1 MTRNNPLR
9 AASQLKQFDLG
20 NIFTSLRYPNYRL
33 WFFGQLISLIGT
45 WTQTTAQGYLI
56 YQLTKSPEFLGYA
69 SFANGLPSW
78 LFTLYAGAIADRMPR
93 RTLMVITQS
102 SMLILAFVM
111 AILTF
116 THSIQWWHIV
126 ILTFLL
132 GVSNAFDAP
141 ARQAFVLEMV
151 EREDMTNAIALNS
164 TMFNSALVLGPAF
177 GGLIYAW
184 VGPGWCFTINGI
196 SFIAVIIALLLMK
209 LRPFVPMPSNGTTLG
224 DVRDGMKYVFTNP
237 PVRRLIVNLAI
248 FTIFGFG
255 FVTLLPA
262 WAVAVLGGDA
272 TTNGFLQAARGFGS
286 LIGALTVAAMGHIR
300 FRGKIWTINA
310 FLLPITM
317 VAFAYLHT
325 LIPSLVA
332 IASAGFA
339 TMMVLNVTNAMVQNR
354 IADEMRGRVMGIYT
368 FFFFGAFPLSS
379 LIAGWAAERIGEP
392 LTVTISAAILL
403 VFAVWVVWRQPDLRA
418 ME

>member
-1 MTRNNPLR
+1 VRDASALR
-9 AASQLKQFDLG
+9 QF
-20 NIFTSLRYPNYRL
+20 SLRDTFISLKYPNYRL
-33 WFFGQLISLIGT
+33 WFIGQLVSLVGT

-56 YQLTKSPEFLGYA
+56 YQLTKSPAFLGYA

-78 LFTLYAGAIADRMPR
+78 FFTLYAGAIADRVPR
-93 RTLMVITQS
+93 RTLMVITQT
-102 SMLILAFVM
+102 SMLVLAFILAILAFTNQV
-111 AILTF
+111 
-116 THSIQWWHIV
+116 QWWHIL

-132 GVSNAFDAP
+132 GISNAFDAP

-177 GGLIYAW
+177 GGLVYAW

-196 SFIAVIIALLLMK
+196 SFIAVIIALLLMRLK
-209 LRPFVPMPSNGTTLG
+209 PFVPISSNNDTLA
-224 DVRDGMKYVFTNP
+224 DVRDGMNYVMSNP
-237 PVRRLIVNLAI
+237 EVRNLIINI
-248 FTIFGFG
+248 FIFSIFGFG

-262 WAVAVLGGDA
+262 WAVAILGGDA

-286 LIGALTVAAMGHIR
+286 LIGALTVAAMGRIKI
-300 FRGKIWTINA
+300 RGKVWTINS
-310 FLLPITM
+310 FLLPFMM
-317 VAFAYLHT
+317 VIFAYMRS
-325 LIPSLVA
+325 LIPSLLA
-332 IASAGFA
+332 IACAGFA
-339 TMMVLNVTNAMVQNR
+339 TMMVLNVTNAMIQSR

-379 LIAGWAAERIGEP
+379 LVAGWAAEKIGEP
-392 LTVTISAAILL
+392 LTVIISAAILL
-403 VFAVWVVWRQPDLRA
+403 VFSLWVFWRQPTLRT

>member
-1 MTRNNPLR
+1 MRGEGAIRQFSIRDTF
-9 AASQLKQFDLG
+9 ASLK
-20 NIFTSLRYPNYRL
+20 YPNYRL
-33 WFFGQLISLIGT
+33 WFFGQLVSLIGT

-56 YQLTKSPEFLGYA
+56 YQLTKSPEYLGYA

-78 LFTLYAGAIADRMPR
+78 LFTLYAGAIADRVPR

-102 SMLILAFVM
+102 SMLILAFIM

-116 THSIQWWHIV
+116 TNIIQWWHIL
-126 ILTFLL
+126 ILTFFL

-151 EREDMTNAIALNS
+151 DREDMTNAIALNS

-177 GGLIYAW
+177 GGLVYAW

-196 SFIAVIIALLLMK
+196 SFIAVIIALLMMR
-209 LRPFVPMPSNGTTLG
+209 LRPFVPVPSNGDTFA
-224 DVRDGMKYVFTNP
+224 DMRDGMKYVMADP
-237 PVRRLIVNLAI
+237 AVRNLIINLFI
-248 FTIFGFG
+248 FSIFGFG

-286 LIGALTVAAMGHIR
+286 LIGALTIAAMGR
-300 FRGKIWTINA
+300 FKFRGKVWTINSL
-310 FLLPITM
+310 LLPIMM
-317 VAFAYLHT
+317 VIFAYMRT
-325 LIPSLVA
+325 LAFSLLA
-332 IASAGFA
+332 IACAGFA

-379 LIAGWAAERIGEP
+379 LLAGWAAERIGEP
-392 LTVTISAAILL
+392 LTVIISAGILML
-403 VFAVWVVWRQPDLRA
+403 FALWVFWRQPGLRA

>member
-1 MTRNNPLR
+1 LR
-9 AASQLKQFDLG
+9 SAGAIRQFSIRDTFASLK
-20 NIFTSLRYPNYRL
+20 YPNYRL
-33 WFFGQLISLIGT
+33 WFFGQLVSLIGT

-56 YQLTKSPEFLGYA
+56 YQLTKSPEYLGYA

-78 LFTLYAGAIADRMPR
+78 LFTLYAGAIADRVPR

-102 SMLILAFVM
+102 SMLILAFIM

-116 THSIQWWHIV
+116 TNIIQWWHIL
-126 ILTFLL
+126 ILTFFL

-151 EREDMTNAIALNS
+151 DREDLTNAIALNS
-164 TMFNSALVLGPAF
+164 TMFTSALVLGPAF
-177 GGLIYAW
+177 GGLVYAW

-196 SFIAVIIALLLMK
+196 SFIAVIIALLMMR
-209 LRPFVPMPSNGTTLG
+209 LRPFVPVPSNGDTFA
-224 DVRDGMKYVFTNP
+224 DMRDGMKYVMANP
-237 PVRRLIVNLAI
+237 AVRNLIINLFI
-248 FTIFGFG
+248 FSIFGFG
-255 FVTLLPA
+255 FVTLIPA

-286 LIGALTVAAMGHIR
+286 LIGALTIAAMGR
-300 FRGKIWTINA
+300 FKFRGKVWTINT
-310 FLLPITM
+310 FLLPIMM
-317 VAFAYLHT
+317 VIFAYMRT
-325 LIPSLVA
+325 LAFSLLA
-332 IASAGFA
+332 IACAGFA

-379 LIAGWAAERIGEP
+379 LLAGWAAERIGEP
-392 LTVTISAAILL
+392 LTVIISAGILML
-403 VFAVWVVWRQPDLRA
+403 FSLWVFWRQPGLRA

>member
-1 MTRNNPLR
+1 MVRQFSVRDTFI
-9 AASQLKQFDLG
+9 SLK
-20 NIFTSLRYPNYRL
+20 YPNYRL
-33 WFFGQLISLIGT
+33 WFFGQLISLVGT

-56 YQLTKSPEFLGYA
+56 YQLTKSPEYLGYA

-78 LFTLYAGAIADRMPR
+78 LFTLYAGAIADRVPR

-102 SMLILAFVM
+102 SMLVLAFVM

-116 THSIQWWHIV
+116 TSSIQWWHII

-151 EREDMTNAIALNS
+151 DREDMTNAIALNS

-177 GGLIYAW
+177 GGLVYAW

-196 SFIAVIIALLLMK
+196 SFVAVIIALLLMRLK
-209 LRPFVPMPSNGTTLG
+209 PFVPIPSNGNTLA
-224 DVRDGMKYVFTNP
+224 DVRDGMKYVMSNP
-237 PVRRLIVNLAI
+237 PVRTLIINLFV

-272 TTNGFLQAARGFGS
+272 TTNGFLQAGRGFGS
-286 LIGALTVAAMGHIR
+286 LIGALIVAAMGR
-300 FRGKIWTINA
+300 FKFRGKVWTINSL
-310 FLLPITM
+310 LLPIMM
-317 VAFAYLHT
+317 VIFAYMHT

-332 IASAGFA
+332 IAGAGFA
-339 TMMVLNVTNAMVQNR
+339 TMMVLNVTNAMVQSR

-392 LTVTISAAILL
+392 ITVIISAGILFI
-403 VFAVWVVWRQPDLRA
+403 FAVWVAWRQPGLRA

>member
-1 MTRNNPLR
+1 MTHQFSIRNTFI
-9 AASQLKQFDLG
+9 SLK
-20 NIFTSLRYPNYRL
+20 YPNYRL
-33 WFFGQLISLIGT
+33 WFFGQLVSLVGT

-56 YQLTKSPEFLGYA
+56 YELTKSPEYLGYA

-78 LFTLYAGAIADRMPR
+78 LFTLYAGAIADRVPR

-102 SMLILAFVM
+102 SMLILAFVL
-111 AILTF
+111 AALTF
-116 THSIQWWHIV
+116 THSIQWWHIL

-132 GVSNAFDAP
+132 GISNAFDAP

-151 EREDMTNAIALNS
+151 DREDMTNAIALNS

-177 GGLIYAW
+177 GGLVYAW

-209 LRPFVPMPSNGTTLG
+209 LKPFVPIQSKGDALA
-224 DVRDGMKYVFTNP
+224 DVRDGMKYVMGHP
-237 PVRRLIVNLAI
+237 AVRTLIVDLFI
-248 FTIFGFG
+248 FSIFGFG

-286 LIGALTVAAMGHIR
+286 LMGALMVATMGRIKFH
-300 FRGKIWTINA
+300 GKIWTINSII
-310 FLLPITM
+310 LPITM
-317 VAFAYLHT
+317 VIFAYMRL

-332 IASAGFA
+332 IACAGFA
-339 TMMVLNVTNAMVQNR
+339 TMMVLNTTNAMVQNR
-354 IADEMRGRVMGIYT
+354 IADDMRGRVMGIYT

-379 LIAGWAAERIGEP
+379 LIAGWAADKIGEP
-392 LTVTISAAILL
+392 ITVIISAIILFIF
-403 VFAVWVVWRQPDLRA
+403 VIWVVWRQPSLRA

>member
-1 MTRNNPLR
+1 MRSASLTRQFSIR
-9 AASQLKQFDLG
+9 DTFISLK
-20 NIFTSLRYPNYRL
+20 YPNYRL
-33 WFFGQLISLIGT
+33 WFIGQLISLVGT

-56 YQLTKSPEFLGYA
+56 YQLTRSPEYLGYA

-78 LFTLYAGAIADRMPR
+78 LFTLYAGAIADRVPR

-102 SMLILAFVM
+102 SMLILAFAM
-111 AILTF
+111 AFLTF
-116 THSIQWWHIV
+116 TNTIQWWHIL

-132 GVSNAFDAP
+132 GISNAFDAP

-177 GGLIYAW
+177 GGLVYAW

-196 SFIAVIIALLLMK
+196 SFIAVIIALLLMRLK
-209 LRPFVPMPSNGTTLG
+209 PFVPITSKGDTLA
-224 DVRDGMKYVFTNP
+224 DMRDGMKYVMGHG
-237 PVRRLIVNLAI
+237 PVRKLITNLFI

-286 LIGALTVAAMGHIR
+286 LIGALSVAAMGRIK
-300 FRGKIWTINA
+300 FRGKVWTLNS
-310 FLLPITM
+310 FLLPIMM
-317 VAFAYLHT
+317 VIFAYMRTVPLA
-325 LIPSLVA
+325 LVA
-332 IASAGFA
+332 IAFAGFA
-339 TMMVLNVTNAMVQNR
+339 TMMVLNVTNAMVQSR

-379 LIAGWAAERIGEP
+379 LVAGWAAEKIGEP
-392 LTVTISAAILL
+392 ITVVISAMILL
-403 VFAVWVVWRQPDLRA
+403 AFAVWVAWRQPDLRA